1 MNRRLTILAL
11 ITLTSLTVTAL
22 AQQIVSTGHSLDAN
36 LRLGS
41 GGYNGASGRGGV
53 GAGGGRPF
61 RETLYRGQL
70 GHIDYHTAFRN
81 ERRYDPTRATAFGDD
96 HRRFEEGRDFA
107 GTSRFGEGYDKG
119 YEAGLV
125 DGAEQAQLPEQA
137 RHQMEAISY
146 AMGYFL
152 GEEVRAG
159 LDHDGVEA
167 DTDSVIRGFRDGLFD
182 NLPQVPRTVFE
193 ELLADLHGNVEARL
207 VEGLQARDP
216 KFRKLAEDNLARSR
230 EFHEQFGR
238 RAGVVTLPDGLQYQV
253 LESGQGSSPGPDD
266 YVVVTY
272 KVVQLDGTILSEG
285 TGDTVRVGGVVDG
298 AARLL
303 QMMTPGSRW
312 LIAIPP
318 EHAHGPGGK
327 YPEIGP
333 NITLFGEIELVEN
346 LGPQRPD

>member
-1 MNRRLTILAL
+1 MKRGLTILAL
-11 ITLTSLTVTAL
+11 VALAPLTATVL
-22 AQQIVSTGHSLDAN
+22 AQQIVSSGNSLDAN

-41 GGYNGASGRGGV
+41 GGYNGASGRGGR

-61 RETLYRGQL
+61 RETLYRGQH

-81 ERRYDPTRATAFGDD
+81 ERRYSPNRAMAFGDD
-96 HRRFEEGRDFA
+96 HRRFEEGRDYT
-107 GTSRFGEGYDKG
+107 GPSRFSEGYDKG

-125 DGAEQAQLPEQA
+125 DGAEKAQLPEET

-159 LDHDGVEA
+159 LDHDGVE
-167 DTDSVIRGFRDGLFD
+167 TEPDSVIRGFRDGLFD
-182 NLPQVPRTVFE
+182 NLPQVPRTVIE
-193 ELLADLHGNVEARL
+193 ELLADLHGNEEARL

-216 KFRKLAEDNLARSR
+216 EFRKLAEENLASSR
-230 EFHEQFGR
+230 AFHEQFGR
-238 RAGVVTLPDGLQYQV
+238 RAGVVTLPDGIQYQV
-253 LESGQGSSPGPDD
+253 LKSGEGTSPGSDD
-266 YVVVTY
+266 YVVVNY
-272 KVVQLDGTILSEG
+272 KVVQLDGTVLSEG
-285 TGDTVRVGGVVDG
+285 NGEQVRVGGVVDG
-298 AARLL
+298 AARIL

-312 LIAIPP
+312 LVAIPP

-333 NITLFGEIELVEN
+333 NITLFGEMELVEN
-346 LGPQRPD
+346 LGPDL